1 MTLALKNS
9 ASLIV
14 TFIFIELAIFTSQ
27 NTLASLKID
36 TMLLMYANIFFLSIS
51 LVSLFIQ
58 QKAMRHEN
66 PNVFVRSVMGSIL
79 AKMMLT
85 AFAVIIYVFASGES
99 FNKRGVFISLFI
111 YLVYLSVEVI
121 TLMKMNKKSNG

>member
-1 MTLALKNS
+1 
-9 ASLIV
+9 
-14 TFIFIELAIFTSQ
+14 
-27 NTLASLKID
+27 
-36 TMLLMYANIFFLSIS
+36 
-51 LVSLFIQ
+51 
-58 QKAMRHEN
+58 MRHEN